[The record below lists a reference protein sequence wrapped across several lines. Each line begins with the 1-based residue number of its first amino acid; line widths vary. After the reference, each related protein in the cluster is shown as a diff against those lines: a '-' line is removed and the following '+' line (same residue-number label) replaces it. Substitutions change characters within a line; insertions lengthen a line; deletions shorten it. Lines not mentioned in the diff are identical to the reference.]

1 MVLRG
6 RAAVGPSA
14 HAWVMRPSY
23 GVQRGEQMD
32 KPKPKPQPPG
42 RPAPQASKSVSE
54 DDILGML
61 AVPQED
67 DDIAPL
73 SGVRAPVKGPAPKAA
88 GRISDDD
95 ILDSLDDDED
105 DETPGLQ
112 PKVFQPPASRASLP
126 MDPAARREFERNQA
140 RIAALAAQAAGLQA
154 AGIAPDK
161 PKTLADQPARV
172 GLLLIFT
179 GAKAAESAWSRLGE
193 DLTRAATKSVKEVSG
208 VFQMTAGFLTSPRKV
223 LEAVRTLKAAGGILR
238 SYKAE
243 RHDVQ
248 QWLAEHLK

>member
-1 MVLRG
+1 MPLWV
-6 RAAVGPSA
+6 RAAVEPSA
-14 HAWVMRPSY
+14 RAWVMRPSH

-32 KPKPKPQPPG
+32 KPKPQPPG
-42 RPAPQASKSVSE
+42 RPAPQASKSVSD

-61 AVPQED
+61 SGPKED
-67 DDIAPL
+67 DDIALPP
-73 SGVRAPVKGPAPKAA
+73 SGVRAPLKGPAPKAA

-95 ILDSLDDDED
+95 ILDSLGDDED
-105 DETPGLQ
+105 DDEAPALQ
-112 PKVFQPPASRASLP
+112 PKVFKPQTSRASLP
-126 MDPAARREFERNQA
+126 MDPAARQEFERNQA
-140 RIAALAAQAAGLQA
+140 RIAALAAQA

-193 DLTRAATKSVKEVSG
+193 ELTRAATKSVKEVSG

-243 RHDVQ
+243 RNDVQ